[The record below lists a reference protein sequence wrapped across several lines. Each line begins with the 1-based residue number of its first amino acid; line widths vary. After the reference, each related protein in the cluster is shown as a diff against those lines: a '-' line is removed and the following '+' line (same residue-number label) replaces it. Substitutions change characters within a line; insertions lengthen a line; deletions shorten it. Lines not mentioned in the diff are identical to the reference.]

1 MSCLHGVEKSVWHM
15 NTQICG
21 FTYIIFVAGLPVIPV
36 AIPVGVQTFDY
47 GVDDQDGNL
56 IL

>member
-1 MSCLHGVEKSVWHM
+1 M